1 MLKISTFNVNSIRAR
16 LPQFLRW
23 LKNSN
28 PDIVCLQELK
38 CEEKNFPFE
47 EIADAGYNI
56 VVNGQKTYNGVAILS
71 KFKIEEVVKILPNI
85 DDYIDD
91 QARYIEAVID
101 INSKIPNQIL
111 RIASIYVPN
120 GGSDLLE
127 GQAVDESE
135 KFKYKMH
142 FFTKLHK
149 HVQNLLSYDEM
160 QIFAGDFNVAK
171 DDIDIYDP
179 IKFNNQILFHPKERQ
194 KLRSLINLG
203 LIDVFRAKNM
213 CEQAFTWWDYR
224 QANYQQN
231 KGARIDYIFASPNIA
246 DKLNQV
252 FVEDKGV
259 RDQDKPSDHCPLS
272 VTFDFLK

>member
-28 PDIVCLQELK
+28 SDIVCLQELK
-38 CEEKNFPFE
+38 CEEKNFPFD
-47 EIADAGYNI
+47 EIADAGYNAAI
-56 VVNGQKTYNGVAILS
+56 YGQKTYNGVAILS
-71 KFKIEEVVKILPNI
+71 KFKIEEIIKGLPNI
-85 DDYIDD
+85 DDSVDD
-91 QARYIEAVID
+91 QARYIEAVIN
-101 INSKIPNQIL
+101 ISSKFPHQIL
-111 RIASIYVPN
+111 RVAAIYVPN
-120 GGSDLLE
+120 GGSDLVQ
-127 GQAVDESE
+127 GQVLDETN

-142 FFTKLHK
+142 FFTKLHQHIQK
-149 HVQNLLSYDEM
+149 LLTYDEM

-179 IKFNNQILFHPKERQ
+179 LKFHNQILFHPQERQ

-203 LIDVFRAKNM
+203 LIDVFRVKNPRSRSY
-213 CEQAFTWWDYR
+213 TWWDYR

-246 DKLNQV
+246 DRLEEV
-252 FVEDKGV
+252 FIEDKGV
-259 RDQDKPSDHCPLS
+259 RDQDKPSDHCPL
-272 VTFDFLK
+272 TATLRA